1 MAVRDEEL
9 KLVVNF
15 RENRDY
21 LYDLRNDPGER
32 MPLSPGQRTRERA
45 NLLQIARRH
54 LLRTS
59 ENQNTDLRLRAR
71 LRELQQSGR
80 MAGREASLS

>member
-1 MAVRDEEL
+1 MI
-9 KLVVNF
+9 
-15 RENRDY
+15 RENACHYRLGSEPASD
-21 LYDLRNDPGER
+21 
-32 MPLSPGQRTRERA
+32 A

-54 LLRTS
+54 LLRKS
-59 ENQNTDLRLRAR
+59 ESQKADLRLRAR